1 MFFKI
6 MNYCGYSKIKYPFPF
21 IDIYKINWMKGKQ
34 SNIHDHSKYGCIMF
48 LYRGILKENIYKKD
62 LVSENLEKIDTRIH
76 VAPKITYI
84 NDSIGFH
91 DVKSL
96 KKSNSIHLY
105 FPKGHKTN
113 TYN

>member
-6 MNYCGYSKIKYPFPF
+6 MNYSGYSKVKYPFPF
-21 IDIYKINWMKGKQ
+21 IDIYKINWLRGKQ
-34 SNIHDHSKYGCIMF
+34 SEIHDHSKYGCVMF
-48 LYRGILKENIYKKD
+48 LYRGILKENIYRKNLD
-62 LVSENLEKIDTRIH
+62 NLEKIKTTIH

-84 NDSIGFH
+84 NDSIGLH

-96 KKSNSIHLY
+96 KKSKSLHFY

-113 TYN
+113 IYN